1 MALVVAMTGGIGSG
15 KTVVAQAFADL
26 GADVIDTDQLAHELT
41 APGQPAVREIA
52 GRFGNQV
59 LTAEGALDRAA
70 LRKLVFSDAGA
81 RRRLESL
88 LHPLIARQVVRR
100 LAAVSGP
107 YVILVVP
114 LLVETAGYEDIVDR
128 VLVVDS
134 PEDVQVA
141 RVRRRDGLSTDEVE
155 AILRAQASRQQRLA
169 RADDVLTNDGDL
181 GSLRAGVERLHREYL
196 ALAGARR

>member
-181 GSLRAGVERLHREYL
+181 GSLRGGVERLHREYL